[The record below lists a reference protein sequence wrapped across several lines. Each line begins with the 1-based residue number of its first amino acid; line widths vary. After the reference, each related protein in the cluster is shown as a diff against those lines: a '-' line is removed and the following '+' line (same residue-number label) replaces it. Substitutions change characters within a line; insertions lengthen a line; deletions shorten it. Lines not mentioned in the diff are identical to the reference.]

1 MVRNTSG
8 VSIIRGFEFVN
19 TWGAAIPRDSLAQSD
34 NVQFFPDFEILI
46 QFGSKITHLA
56 PENSEQ
62 APGDLMTVEKQNEE
76 GTQPQSVHSTFDTTL
91 KT

>member
-1 MVRNTSG
+1 MFN
-8 VSIIRGFEFVN
+8 
-19 TWGAAIPRDSLAQSD
+19 
-34 NVQFFPDFEILI
+34 FFQIFEILI

-91 KT
+91 KTWYVVGVLGPKIAKIAIFESL